1 MDADTLREKFI
12 RSEEA
17 LNRLGDDT
25 KQLVFTRVQ
34 DLRGSRDYL
43 ETLIKEKEA
52 VDTQTTEQEAK
63 ISYLQDDINNKA
75 NLKEELIRKRGN
87 IEEESQGKKAQ
98 FEELEREKNEIEENV
113 QATNTEVDKM
123 KSEISQKRARIA
135 DLTKANQ
142 DLEIKL
148 KTEIDEKEAEN
159 AELKKEIDTLKAGNA
174 VISFLL
180 EESAEDIPEVDI
192 LAAVMNLGNQT
203 TKEQL
208 KQTLEGRISPVIIT
222 RTLGRMAEK
231 KLLNYDES
239 NNVIS
244 YQP

>member
-1 MDADTLREKFI
+1 MDTDTLREKFI

-75 NLKEELIRKRGN
+75 NLKEELVRKRGN
-87 IEEESQGKKAQ
+87 IEEEAQGKKAQ
-98 FEELEREKNEIEENV
+98 FEVLEREKTELEGKF
-113 QATNTEVDKM
+113 QATNTEVDKFN
-123 KSEISQKRARIA
+123 SEISQKRARIA

-142 DLEIKL
+142 DLELKL

-159 AELKKEIDTLKAGNA
+159 TELKKEIDALKADNA

-192 LAAVMNLGNQT
+192 LAAVINLGN
-203 TKEQL
+203 
-208 KQTLEGRISPVIIT
+208 
-222 RTLGRMAEK
+222 RTSSL
-231 KLLNYDES
+231 S
-239 NNVIS
+239 
-244 YQP
+244 Q

>member
-1 MDADTLREKFI
+1 MDTDTLREKFI

-52 VDTQTTEQEAK
+52 VDTQTNEQEAK

-75 NLKEELIRKRGN
+75 NLKEVLVRKRGN
-87 IEEESQGKKAQ
+87 IEEESRGKKTQ
-98 FEELEREKNEIEENV
+98 FEELQREKTEIEEKL
-113 QATNTEVDKM
+113 QTTNTEVDKL
-123 KSEISQKRARIA
+123 KSEISQKRGKIA

-148 KTEIDEKEAEN
+148 KTEIDEKAAEN
-159 AELKKEIDTLKAGNA
+159 TELKKELDTLKAQNA

-192 LAAVMNLGNQT
+192 LAAVMNLGNRT

-222 RTLGRMAEK
+222 RTLGRMAER
-231 KLLNYDES
+231 KLLNYDET
-239 NNVIS
+239 NDIIS
-244 YQP
+244 Y